1 MIKNYP
7 LSISTIALVLSL
19 FTFLQSCYVG
29 PSSPIF
35 SYENS
40 NIPAYKL
47 YPGNTL
53 EDHKIVKVRLK
64 DAYFAVIDG
73 SQINRADYEEVH
85 MLPGVHKI
93 QWGKVFAISVL
104 VDPAMLREGEGS
116 AVVDLK
122 AGHEYDLYADRT
134 TGHGYSMYF
143 WILDAESGEVVAGT
157 KKP

>member
-1 MIKNYP
+1 MIKKYRLNITAIVLVIT
-7 LSISTIALVLSL
+7 LS
-19 FTFLQSCYVG
+19 TFLHSCYVG
-29 PSSPIF
+29 PGSPIF
-35 SYENS
+35 SSES
-40 NIPAYKL
+40 NDIPAYKL

-53 EDHKIVKVRLK
+53 EDHEIVKVRLK
-64 DAYFAVIDG
+64 DAYYAVIDG
-73 SQINRADYEEVH
+73 SQINRSDYEVVH
-85 MLPGVHKI
+85 MLPGAHKI

-104 VDPAMLREGEGS
+104 VDPAMWREGDGS

-143 WILDAESGEVVAGT
+143 WIQDAESGEVVAGT

>member
-1 MIKNYP
+1 MIKKYLLN
-7 LSISTIALVLSL
+7 ISTIALVISLS
-19 FTFLQSCYVG
+19 TFLHSCYVG
-29 PSSPIF
+29 PGSPIF
-35 SYENS
+35 SSDNKDV
-40 NIPAYKL
+40 PAYKH

-53 EDHKIVKVRLK
+53 EDHEIVKVRLK

-73 SQINRADYEEVH
+73 SQISRSDYEEVH

-143 WILDAESGEVVAGT
+143 WIQDAESGEVVAGT